1 MQHRISAFLKMFDM
15 ELEDL
20 HEDIGLLI
28 EKYRDAHDHEVIS
41 NYVFYENLALMS
53 NEMFGIDSFREEV
66 RQIDP
71 DRFQNT
77 CDLIET
83 LKQQLADRCR
93 KKGIASAALI
103 LAERK
108 MAKILAY
115 IEKQPAQPVPLEH
128 A

>member
-1 MQHRISAFLKMFDM
+1 MFDM

-53 NEMFGIDSFREEV
+53 NELFGIDSFREEV
-66 RQIDP
+66 RQVDP
-71 DRFQNT
+71 DRFQNI
-77 CDLIET
+77 CDLIDA
-83 LKQQLADRCR
+83 LKGQLADRCQ
-93 KKGIASAALI
+93 KKGIASAALV

-108 MAKILAY
+108 MAKIWAY
-115 IEKQPAQPVPLEH
+115 IEKQPAQSVPLEH
-128 A
+128 V